1 MPRVFVFADK
11 QFAQGY
17 LVPPTPDSSLAA
29 DNLVKTAPLGADL
42 PVAAETTDATA
53 PRAVVGAVAG
63 TVAGAKASAAGD
75 VPSAEAFGELEALR
89 LELSAACQELQVSRD
104 RFQAILDAVP
114 GGVSWLDR
122 ELVYLGI
129 NSHLAQTFGL
139 SPTDFIGHPIGFLSV
154 SPEFER
160 FARTFFEGPQESDN
174 HEIEMEIGGQER
186 IYFMMARK
194 YRGGNSALFVGIDI
208 TERKQ
213 AERKLLRDAFYDRL
227 TGLPNRALLSERLER
242 SLEFSRRRPNYLF
255 AVLFLD
261 FDGFKNINDSLGHS
275 VGDKVLVNV
284 ARRLEAML
292 RGNDTV
298 ARLGGDEYVLLLD
311 DIEDLSAATH
321 VAERIHRAM
330 MVPFIVEG
338 QEIFLT
344 VSVGITLN
352 SASYKTTEEVLRDA
366 DIAMY
371 RAKAAG
377 RNCYEVFDR
386 GMHEAAMKRLEMEFD
401 LHRSLENAD
410 FLLHFQPIVSFAD
423 GHVDSFE
430 ALVRWQR
437 PRAGFTAPGEFI
449 GLAEETGLI
458 VQLDRWVLRQACQ
471 QMCRWLKTFGANACP
486 GAISVNLS
494 SRHFAQPDLV
504 EFVAHTLRETG
515 LPPHHL
521 HLEITESAIM
531 ENVDGVVTLLR
542 GLREV
547 GVQVGLDD
555 FGTGYSSLSYLHR
568 LPLHTLKIDRSF
580 VHTASQMTPQNGQS
594 DPQQHDAQN
603 WQIVRSIVMLAH
615 GLGMKVV
622 AEGIETS
629 EQRDQLAAMNCDM
642 GQGYLLSTPFDAGA
656 ASALIKAGLHRD
668 FKNRIH
674 AR

>member
-1 MPRVFVFADK
+1 MAD
-11 QFAQGY
+11 A
-17 LVPPTPDSSLAA
+17 LCHLAA
-29 DNLVKTAPLGADL
+29 DVPVETPLADF
-42 PVAAETTDATA
+42 D
-53 PRAVVGAVAG
+53 
-63 TVAGAKASAAGD
+63 
-75 VPSAEAFGELEALR
+75 ELERLR
-89 LELSAACQELQVSRD
+89 VELRDACEELQVSRD

-122 ELVYLGI
+122 DLVYLGI
-129 NSHLAQTFGL
+129 NSHLARTFGL
-139 SPTDFIGHPIGFLSV
+139 TPTDFVGHPIGFLSV

-160 FARTFFEGPQESDN
+160 FAASFFQGPQESDN
-174 HEIEMEIGGQER
+174 HEIEMDIAGQGR
-186 IYFMMARK
+186 TYFMMARK

-227 TGLPNRALLSERLER
+227 TGLPNRALLTERLER

-261 FDGFKNINDSLGHS
+261 FDGFKNINDSLGHT
-275 VGDKVLVNV
+275 VGDKVLKNV

-330 MVPFIVEG
+330 MVPFTVEG
-338 QEIFLT
+338 QEVFLT
-344 VSVGITLN
+344 VSIGITLN
-352 SASYKTTEEVLRDA
+352 SSTYKETEEVLRDA

-386 GMHEAAMKRLEMEFD
+386 GMHEAAMKRLEMESD
-401 LHRSLENAD
+401 LHRSLERAD
-410 FLLHFQPIVSFAD
+410 FLLHFQPIVGFAD
-423 GHVDSFE
+423 GRVNSFE

-458 VQLDRWVLRQACQ
+458 VQLDRWVLRQSCQ
-471 QMCRWLKTFGANACP
+471 QMRQWLETFGVGACP
-486 GAISVNLS
+486 SAISVNLS

-504 EFVAHTLRETG
+504 GFVSDTLSEVG
-515 LPPHHL
+515 LAPRHL

-531 ENVDGVVTLLR
+531 ENVESVVNLLSE
-542 GLREV
+542 LRAV

-580 VHTASQMTPQNGQS
+580 IHTAGR
-594 DPQQHDAQN
+594 DDQN

-622 AEGIETS
+622 AEGIETR
-629 EQRDQLAAMNCDM
+629 QQFDQLAAMNCDFA
-642 GQGYLLSTPFDAGA
+642 QGYLLSIPLDAGTA
-656 ASALIKAGLHRD
+656 TTHIQTGLHQT
-668 FKNRIH
+668 FTTHK
-674 AR
+674 

>member
-1 MPRVFVFADK
+1 MTPTFQAQSTHFDAD
-11 QFAQGY
+11 ADRDES
-17 LVPPTPDSSLAA
+17 VDVAILAA
-29 DNLVKTAPLGADL
+29 PVSSDAFEEMEKLQSELRDVCHDL
-42 PVAAETTDATA
+42 
-53 PRAVVGAVAG
+53 
-63 TVAGAKASAAGD
+63 
-75 VPSAEAFGELEALR
+75 
-89 LELSAACQELQVSRD
+89 QESRD

-122 ELVYLGI
+122 DLVYLGI
-129 NSHLAQTFGL
+129 NSHLAQIFGL
-139 SPTDFIGHPIGFLSV
+139 NPGNFIGRPIGFLSA

-160 FARTFFEGPQESDN
+160 FAVSFFDGPQESDN
-174 HEIEMEIGGQER
+174 LEIEMDIGGQER

-208 TERKQ
+208 TERKR
-213 AERKLLRDAFYDRL
+213 AERKLLRDAFYDNL

-242 SLEFSRRRPNYLF
+242 SLEYSRRRSSYLF

-261 FDGFKNINDSLGHS
+261 FDGFKNINDSLGHT
-275 VGDKVLVNV
+275 VGDKVLQTV
-284 ARRLEAML
+284 ARRLESML

-311 DIEDLSAATH
+311 DIENLSAATH

-330 MVPFIVEG
+330 MVPFNVEG
-338 QEIFLT
+338 QDIFLT
-344 VSVGITLN
+344 VSIGITLN
-352 SASYKTTEEVLRDA
+352 SSSYQNTEDVLRDA

-386 GMHEAAMKRLEMEFD
+386 GMHDAVLKRLEMESD
-401 LHRSLENAD
+401 LHRSLEGSD
-410 FLLHFQPIVSFAD
+410 FLLHYQPIVSFAD
-423 GHVDSFE
+423 GHVHSLE

-437 PRAGFTAPGEFI
+437 PRAGFTNPGEFI

-458 VQLDRWVLRQACQ
+458 VQLDRWVLRHSCQ
-471 QMCRWLKTFGANACP
+471 QMQSWIEEFGPQACP
-486 GAISVNLS
+486 HSISVNLS
-494 SRHFAQPDLV
+494 SRHFSRPDLV
-504 EFVAHTLRETG
+504 EFVAETLAETR
-515 LPPHHL
+515 LAPHNL

-531 ENVDGVVTLLR
+531 ENVDHVISLLTQ
-542 GLREV
+542 LRNL

-580 VHTASQMTPQNGQS
+580 IHATGEEQ
-594 DPQQHDAQN
+594 QN

-615 GLGMKVV
+615 GLGMNVV

-629 EQRDQLAAMNCDM
+629 EQSRHLVSLHCDFA
-642 GQGYLLSTPFDAGA
+642 QGYLLSQPLDLRSAT
-656 ASALIKAGLHRD
+656 ALIESG
-668 FKNRIH
+668 IH
-674 AR
+674 QEFAHHISPFTPQD

>member
-1 MPRVFVFADK
+1 MFPNSEYQTDVTSGSGEVN
-11 QFAQGY
+11 
-17 LVPPTPDSSLAA
+17 PTLNPFD
-29 DNLVKTAPLGADL
+29 
-42 PVAAETTDATA
+42 
-53 PRAVVGAVAG
+53 
-63 TVAGAKASAAGD
+63 
-75 VPSAEAFGELEALR
+75 ELEGLR
-89 LELSAACQELQVSRD
+89 AELRDACQELQVNRD

-122 ELVYLGI
+122 DLIYLGI

-139 SPTDFIGHPIGFLSV
+139 QPQDFIGHPIGFLNV
-154 SPEFER
+154 SPEFES
-160 FARTFFEGPQESDN
+160 FATSFFSGPQEADN
-174 HEIEMEIGGQER
+174 QEIEMSVTGQER
-186 IYFMMARK
+186 VYFMMARK

-213 AERKLLRDAFYDRL
+213 AERKLLRDAFYDNL
-227 TGLPNRALLSERLER
+227 TGLPNRALLTERLER
-242 SLEFSRRRPNYLF
+242 SLEYSRRRPNYLF

-261 FDGFKNINDSLGHS
+261 FDGFKNINDSLGHT
-275 VGDKVLVNV
+275 VGDKVLKTV

-330 MVPFIVEG
+330 MVPFTVEG

-344 VSVGITLN
+344 VSIGITLN
-352 SASYKTTEEVLRDA
+352 SSSYQQTEDVLRDA

-386 GMHEAAMKRLEMEFD
+386 AMHDAAMKRLEMESD
-401 LHRSLENAD
+401 LHRSIEGAD
-410 FLLHFQPIVSFAD
+410 FLLHYQPIVSFAD
-423 GHVDSFE
+423 GRVSSFE

-437 PRAGFTAPGEFI
+437 PRAGFTNPGEFI

-458 VQLDRWVLRQACQ
+458 VQLDRWVLRHSCQ
-471 QMCRWLKTFGANACP
+471 QMCDWMEQFGSEACP
-486 GAISVNLS
+486 ASISVNLS
-494 SRHFAQPDLV
+494 SRHFSQPDLV
-504 EFVAHTLRETG
+504 EFVADTLSDVG
-515 LPPHHL
+515 LAPHKL

-531 ENVDGVVTLLR
+531 ENVDRVVTLL
-542 GLREV
+542 GSLREI

-580 VHTASQMTPQNGQS
+580 IHTAGEEQ
-594 DPQQHDAQN
+594 QN

-622 AEGIETS
+622 AEGIETT
-629 EQRDQLAAMNCDM
+629 EQRDHLAAMNCDFA
-642 GQGYLLSTPFDAGA
+642 QGYLLSVPLDAA
-656 ASALIKAGLHRD
+656 AAAVLLGSGLHQD
-668 FKNRIH
+668 FASRM
-674 AR
+674 RSC

>member
-1 MPRVFVFADK
+1 MLRVVAIANSWQGFFVSSTSASSS
-11 QFAQGY
+11 
-17 LVPPTPDSSLAA
+17 PPNPDSARDSAQAGASTANVVCQLAA
-29 DNLVKTAPLGADL
+29 DASV
-42 PVAAETTDATA
+42 
-53 PRAVVGAVAG
+53 
-63 TVAGAKASAAGD
+63 ASA
-75 VPSAEAFGELEALR
+75 PTSAFSADAFSELEALR
-89 LELSAACQELQVSRD
+89 AELRGACDELQVSRD

-122 ELVYLGI
+122 DLVYLGI

-139 SPTDFIGHPIGFLSV
+139 EPQDFVGHPIGFLSV
-154 SPEFER
+154 SPDFER
-160 FARTFFEGPQESDN
+160 FATSFFEGPQESDN
-174 HEIEMEIGGQER
+174 HELEMDVNDQAR

-208 TERKQ
+208 TERKM

-227 TGLPNRALLSERLER
+227 TGLPNRSLLTERLER
-242 SLEFSRRRPNYLF
+242 SLEYSRRRPNYLF

-261 FDGFKNINDSLGHS
+261 FDGFKNINDSLGHT
-275 VGDKVLVNV
+275 VGDKVLNTV

-298 ARLGGDEYVLLLD
+298 ARLGGDEYILLLD

-330 MVPFIVEG
+330 TVPFLVEG

-344 VSVGITLN
+344 VSIGITLN
-352 SASYKTTEEVLRDA
+352 SSAYKNTEEVLRDA

-386 GMHEAAMKRLEMEFD
+386 GMHDAAMKRLEMESD
-401 LHRSLENAD
+401 LHRSLEKAD
-410 FLLHFQPIVSFAD
+410 FLLHYQPIVGFAD
-423 GHVDSFE
+423 GRVNSFE

-437 PRAGFTAPGEFI
+437 PRSGFTAPGEFI

-458 VQLDRWVLRQACQ
+458 VQLDRWVLRRACE
-471 QMCRWLKTFGANACP
+471 QMREWIETYGAAACP
-486 GAISVNLS
+486 AAISVNLS

-504 EFVAHTLRETG
+504 EFVGDVLSDVG
-515 LPPHHL
+515 LQPGNL

-531 ENVDGVVTLLR
+531 ENVERVVTLLQ

-580 VHTASQMTPQNGQS
+580 IHTAGQ
-594 DPQQHDAQN
+594 DTQN
-603 WQIVRSIVMLAH
+603 WQIVRSIIMLAH

-629 EQRDQLAAMNCDM
+629 AQRDQLRAMDCDLA
-642 GQGYLLSTPFDAGA
+642 QGYLLSTPFDAGA
-656 ASALIKAGLHRD
+656 ATALIKAGLHQD
-668 FKNRIH
+668 FATRI
-674 AR
+674 RP

>member
-1 MPRVFVFADK
+1 MPPISNADAAPSADDSSVAAAISMAALTAVGTPPRVPAATGVSTPAVADVVCEM
-11 QFAQGY
+11 A
-17 LVPPTPDSSLAA
+17 
-29 DNLVKTAPLGADL
+29 N
-42 PVAAETTDATA
+42 DATGEVTGGT
-53 PRAVVGAVAG
+53 PRQ
-63 TVAGAKASAAGD
+63 T
-75 VPSAEAFGELEALR
+75 FGELESLR
-89 LELSAACQELQVSRD
+89 VELQEACRELQNSRD

-122 ELVYLGI
+122 DLVYLGI

-139 SPTDFIGHPIGFLSV
+139 NPGDFIGHPIGFLSV
-154 SPEFER
+154 SPEFEN

-174 HEIEMEIGGQER
+174 HEIEMEIGEQKR

-227 TGLPNRALLSERLER
+227 TGLPNRALLTERLER

-261 FDGFKNINDSLGHS
+261 FDGFKNINDSLGHT

-284 ARRLEAML
+284 ARRLEGML

-330 MVPFIVEG
+330 MVPFTVEG

-344 VSVGITLN
+344 VSIGITLN

-386 GMHEAAMKRLEMEFD
+386 GMHEAAMKRLEMESD
-401 LHRSLENAD
+401 LHRSLESAD

-437 PRAGFTAPGEFI
+437 PRSGFTAPGEFI

-458 VQLDRWVLRQACQ
+458 VQLDRWVLRQSCQ
-471 QMCRWLKTFGANACP
+471 QMCQWLQTYGAQACP
-486 GAISVNLS
+486 RAISVNLS
-494 SRHFAQPDLV
+494 SRHFTQPDLV
-504 EFVAHTLRETG
+504 EFVADTLRDTK

-531 ENVDGVVTLLR
+531 ENVEGVVTLLR

-580 VHTASQMTPQNGQS
+580 VHTASQSAGES
-594 DPQQHDAQN
+594 GEQHALQGQN

-622 AEGIETS
+622 AEGIETA
-629 EQRDQLAAMNCDM
+629 EQRDQLATMNCDLA
-642 GQGYLLSTPFDAGA
+642 QGYFLSTPFDAGA
-656 ASALIKAGLHRD
+656 ASALIKAGLHQD
-668 FKNRIH
+668 FKKRINSQ
-674 AR
+674 

>member
-1 MPRVFVFADK
+1 MIRVF
-11 QFAQGY
+11 QGY
-17 LVPPTPDSSLAA
+17 SVPQFSDSPAA
-29 DNLVKTAPLGADL
+29 SANLKAD
-42 PVAAETTDATA
+42 DATGVGEPKIA
-53 PRAVVGAVAG
+53 DVVCHMVAE
-63 TVAGAKASAAGD
+63 
-75 VPSAEAFGELEALR
+75 VPMQDFNELEALR
-89 LELSAACQELQVSRD
+89 AELRDACQELQVSRD

-122 ELVYLGI
+122 DLVYLGI

-139 SPTDFIGHPIGFLSV
+139 SPTDFVGHPIGFLNV
-154 SPEFER
+154 SPDFER
-160 FARTFFEGPQESDN
+160 FAVTFFEGPQESDN
-174 HEIEMEIGGQER
+174 HELEMNIAGQER

-208 TERKQ
+208 TERKM

-227 TGLPNRALLSERLER
+227 TGLPNRALLTERLER
-242 SLEFSRRRPNYLF
+242 SLEYSRRRPNYLF

-261 FDGFKNINDSLGHS
+261 FDGFKNINDSLGHT
-275 VGDKVLVNV
+275 VGDKVLKTV

-330 MVPFIVEG
+330 MVPFTVDG

-344 VSVGITLN
+344 VSIGITLN
-352 SASYKTTEEVLRDA
+352 SSTYKETEEVLRDA

-386 GMHEAAMKRLEMEFD
+386 GMHDAAMKRLEMESD
-401 LHRSLENAD
+401 LHRSLEKAD
-410 FLLHFQPIVSFAD
+410 FLLHYQPIVSFAN
-423 GHVDSFE
+423 GRVDSFE

-458 VQLDRWVLRQACQ
+458 VQLDRWVLRRACQ
-471 QMCRWLKTFGANACP
+471 QMCEWLHDFGVAACP
-486 GAISVNLS
+486 AAISVNLS
-494 SRHFAQPDLV
+494 SRHFTQPDLV
-504 EFVAHTLRETG
+504 EFVADTLSDIG
-515 LPPHHL
+515 LPSRHL

-531 ENVDGVVTLLR
+531 ENVERVAILLR
-542 GLREV
+542 GLRDV

-580 VHTASQMTPQNGQS
+580 IHTAGE
-594 DPQQHDAQN
+594 DEQN

-622 AEGIETS
+622 AEGIETL
-629 EQRDQLAAMNCDM
+629 EQRDHLAAMKCDFA
-642 GQGYLLSTPFDAGA
+642 QGYLLSTPFDAGA
-656 ASALIKAGLHRD
+656 ATALIKAGLHQD
-668 FKNRIH
+668 FT
-674 AR
+674 ARLHS